1 MKQFKAESKRLLD
14 LMINSIYTN
23 KEIFLRELI
32 SNASDAM
39 DKLHYESL
47 TNKDIKISK
56 DDLKIN
62 IDINKENRTITISDN
77 GCGMDEKELEN
88 NLGTIA
94 KSGSLAFKNEN
105 EKKEDIEIIGQ
116 FGVGFYSAFMVSD
129 EVKVYSK
136 KYGSDVAYS
145 WTSKGVEGYSIEPY
159 EKESFGTTIV
169 LSIKPDSE
177 EESYSEFLEE
187 YKIKDM
193 VKKYSDYIR
202 YPIQMLC
209 KEEKLK
215 EGSKNEYE
223 TVETLI
229 TLNSM
234 VPIWK
239 KPKAKVTQEE
249 YESFYREKFND
260 YEKPVKVIHSN
271 VEGTCSY
278 NTLLYIPSHEP
289 YDYYTPNF
297 KKGLQLYSNG
307 VLIMDKC
314 EELLPDYYCFV
325 NGLVDS
331 QDLSLNISREMLQHD
346 RQLKVIAKSLDKKIN
361 TELLNLLK
369 ENREDYEKFYKA
381 FGRQLKYGT
390 YSNFGLNKESLQDL
404 LLFYSSFTKK
414 QTTLAEYVERMKED
428 QKTIY
433 YACGESTDKIDMLP
447 QVEMVKE
454 KGYEILY
461 LTDGIDEFVFQT
473 MMNYKEKTFKNICSD
488 NLDLDTQEEK
498 DAIKKENDDNK
509 DLLEI
514 MKETLKDEIKDVRFT
529 NKLKNHPVCLS
540 SEGEISVE
548 MEKVMNS
555 MPSDQK
561 IKAQL
566 VLEIN
571 SNHPIAEKLKTLY
584 KEDKDSVANYA
595 KILFAQAKLIEGLS
609 VENPTEISNLVC
621 DLISK

>member
-1 MKQFKAESKRLLD
+1 MNEQ
-14 LMINSIYTN
+14 
-23 KEIFLRELI
+23 
-32 SNASDAM
+32 
-39 DKLHYESL
+39 
-47 TNKDIKISK
+47 
-56 DDLKIN
+56 
-62 IDINKENRTITISDN
+62 
-77 GCGMDEKELEN
+77 ELEN

-94 KSGSLAFKNEN
+94 KSGSLAFKKEN

-129 EVKVYSK
+129 EIKVYSK
-136 KYGSDVAYS
+136 KYNSDKAYC
-145 WTSKGVEGYSIEPY
+145 WTSKGADGYSIEPC
-159 EKESFGTTIV
+159 EKDSIGTTIV
-169 LSIKPDSE
+169 LSIKQDGE
-177 EESYSEFLEE
+177 EKYSEFLEE
-187 YKIKDM
+187 YKIKEM
-193 VKKYSDYIR
+193 VRKYSDYIR

-215 EGSKNEYE
+215 EGSKDEYE
-223 TVETLI
+223 TVENLE

-234 VPIWK
+234 IPIWK
-239 KPKAKVTQEE
+239 KPKAKVTEEE
-249 YESFYREKFND
+249 YNTFYREKFND
-260 YEKPVKVIHSN
+260 YEKPAKVIHAS

-346 RQLKVIAKSLDKKIN
+346 RQLKVIAKSIDKKIN

-369 ENREDYEKFYKA
+369 ENREEYEKFYKA

-390 YSNFGLNKESLQDL
+390 YSNFGMNKDSLQDL
-404 LLFYSSFTKK
+404 LLFYSSFTQK

-428 QKTIY
+428 QKAIY
-433 YACGESTDKIDMLP
+433 YACGESIDKINMLP
-447 QVEMVKE
+447 QVEGVKE
-454 KGYEILY
+454 KGFEILY
-461 LTDGIDEFVFQT
+461 LDDSIDEFVFQT
-473 MMNYKEKTFKNICSD
+473 MMEYKDKVFKNICSD
-488 NLDLDTQEEK
+488 NLDLETQEEK
-498 DAIKKENDDNK
+498 DAIKKENEDNK
-509 DLLEI
+509 DLLSI
-514 MKETLKDEIKDVRFT
+514 MKDALTDVKDVRFT

-548 MEKVMNS
+548 MQKVMNS
-555 MPSDQK
+555 MPTDQK

-571 SNHPIAEKLKTLY
+571 NNHPIAEKIKSIDKSN
-584 KEDKDSVANYA
+584 KEEIQKYT
-595 KILFAQAKLIEGLS
+595 KILYAQAKLIEGLTID
-609 VENPTEISNLVC
+609 NPTEISNLIC
-621 DLISK
+621 DIISK